1 MNERHGL
8 SNTKTWKS
16 WRSMR
21 ERCSNPNNPNWDN
34 YGDRGITVCGRWNQS
49 YLNFLSDMGERP
61 EGTTLDRIDS
71 NKGYEKKNC
80 RWATIKTQNNNKRNN
95 QIYKSR
101 TVFEWADFLD
111 LKVKTIKTRLHR
123 GWPWEQALGF
133 VKRRKK

>member
-21 ERCSNPNNPNWDN
+21 ERCSNPNNPNWHN
-34 YGDRGITVCGRWNQS
+34 YGGRGITVCDRWNQS

-61 EGTTLDRIDS
+61 EGTTLDRIDN

-80 RWATIKTQNNNKRNN
+80 RWTTIKTQNNNKRNN

-101 TVFEWADFLD
+101 TVFEWADFLN
-111 LKVKTIKTRLHR
+111 LNVKTIKTRLHR
-123 GWPWEQALGF
+123 GWPWEQALGL